1 MRGIWRRTDLRCGWW
16 SGICMM
22 LLVSIDGTAEED
34 ATPTEQPVTESVT
47 PQGSYTFR
55 LDSERSDPIQVP

>member
-1 MRGIWRRTDLRCGWW
+1 VRGIWRGSDLRCGWW

-22 LLVSIDGTAEED
+22 LLVSIAGCAEED

-47 PQGSYTFR
+47 PQGS
-55 LDSERSDPIQVP
+55 

>member
-1 MRGIWRRTDLRCGWW
+1 
-16 SGICMM
+16 MM
-22 LLVSIDGTAEED
+22 LLVSIAGSAEED